1 MTEVSAATPS
11 KKKNNFLTK
20 FVLTLAL
27 VFFGYIGF
35 NYWKSSL
42 AKKILAQHEAQKF
55 DNVESDIFDLSGS
68 HDATK
73 DENLAEMNVNEL
85 REKGAE
91 FIYHLLLKNQA
102 QITDLNTR
110 LQTVQD
116 ELTKHKNRE
125 RIGKMILTY
134 VELRQEIFAEKNYT
148 NSLKNFETLAALDE
162 NLPSKVER
170 LKGALPEFSN
180 QEKLSKS
187 FASLVPDL
195 IVTKNNNP
203 NPSLISKIRRN
214 ISKLVIIRRIDG
226 KNNGEIDSSI
236 VEIEK
241 SLKEENYQ
249 EAMNL
254 LLSLN
259 QSYHD
264 IIADFLDDLSV
275 AIEVQ
280 KIDQEILTYLK
291 SLT

>member
-1 MTEVSAATPS
+1 MIS
-11 KKKNNFLTK
+11 NF
-20 FVLTLAL
+20 
-27 VFFGYIGF
+27 
-35 NYWKSSL
+35 
-42 AKKILAQHEAQKF
+42 
-55 DNVESDIFDLSGS
+55 D
-68 HDATK
+68 
-73 DENLAEMNVNEL
+73 
-85 REKGAE
+85 
-91 FIYHLLLKNQA
+91 
-102 QITDLNTR
+102 
-110 LQTVQD
+110 
-116 ELTKHKNRE
+116 
-125 RIGKMILTY
+125 
-134 VELRQEIFAEKNYT
+134 T

-162 NLPSKVER
+162 NLSSKVEK

-187 FASLVPDL
+187 FAKLIPDL

-203 NPSLISKIRRN
+203 NPNLISKIRRN
-214 ISKLVIIRRIDG
+214 ISKLVIIRKIDG

-249 EAMNL
+249 EAMNS